1 MRHIHDRL
9 RQRGIDIN
17 GKAIENLSMRCEGDV
32 ALLLHKFDTVANDS
46 CLPFCQ
52 RKESNGD
59 LVYLVVRNK
68 YPVTVMFRRSE
79 QTNTIERLRVSHIV
93 DIQDIIKNYVV
104 KEK

>member
-52 RKESNGD
+52 RK
-59 LVYLVVRNK
+59 
-68 YPVTVMFRRSE
+68 
-79 QTNTIERLRVSHIV
+79 
-93 DIQDIIKNYVV
+93 
-104 KEK
+104 